1 MQLPTPP
8 ERKPDRAAGASG
20 EPGGLPPEKAG
31 PGSPFSDP
39 LIRYVTLNTLFG
51 MGFGA
56 AFAALVLW
64 FDVSGIGRLILSSS
78 SPMPALFLLFGSFM
92 LTFGSLVC
100 GTAIMLLPSD
110 DDLPPP
116 PGGRRDRKLARLA
129 PLRIPV
135 RRDERR

>member
-1 MQLPTPP
+1 MQLSKPP
-8 ERKPDRAAGASG
+8 ESGPDRAAGPTGA
-20 EPGGLPPEKAG
+20 PGEKARSV
-31 PGSPFSDP
+31 SPFRDP
-39 LIRYVTLNTLFG
+39 LIRYVALNTLFG

-64 FDVSGIGRLILSSS
+64 FDVSGLGRLILAAS
-78 SPMPALFLLFGSFM
+78 SPFPALILLFGSFM

-110 DDLPPP
+110 DELPPP
-116 PGGRRDRKLARLA
+116 PGGRRDRKVLKLA
-129 PLRIPV
+129 PLRVPV

>member
-1 MQLPTPP
+1 MQPQEPQTPDNGS
-8 ERKPDRAAGASG
+8 RPDQDEAAAAAARRAV
-20 EPGGLPPEKAG
+20 
-31 PGSPFSDP
+31 SPLNDP
-39 LIRYVTLNTLFG
+39 LIRYVIVNLGFG

-64 FDVSGIGRLILSSS
+64 FDVSGLHRLIFTSS
-78 SPMPALFLLFGSFM
+78 SPIPALILLFGSFM

-116 PGGRRDRKLARLA
+116 PGGRRDEKFGKPAA
-129 PLRIPV
+129 LRVPV
-135 RRDERR
+135 RRGDPR

>member
-8 ERKPDRAAGASG
+8 EWKPDPAAGASG
-20 EPGGLPPEKAG
+20 TPGEEPAG
-31 PGSPFSDP
+31 ERRSTSPFRDP
-39 LIRYVTLNTLFG
+39 LIRYVAVNTLFG

-64 FDVSGIGRLILSSS
+64 FDVSGLGRLILSSS
-78 SPMPALFLLFGSFM
+78 SPLPALILLFGSFM

-116 PGGRRDRKLARLA
+116 PGGRRDRKAAKLAL
-129 PLRIPV
+129 LRVPV
-135 RRDERR
+135 RRHPRR